1 MPNTPYET
9 KVSRDISRKIWLNWV
24 IAFGSLTLPM
34 VLSMFVPSLWVPIA
48 ILIEVYVLASLR
60 RGGVVGILGNC
71 SVLLGIAVRT
81 LAVAAIVMFGI
92 LLLCTDWV
100 IPTQYQIELYNAEI
114 PFVVCLVIFPISA
127 VFCTISLTT
136 GLDSHTCRTCQRLH
150 GFYAGDRLDATFYFR
165 EARYQT
171 IILLCISVVMGALEY
186 AYFFTA
192 YININLSKPDH
203 FFFSFMP
210 LALYIISVVVMRGR
224 YITLGQLMEMMVA
237 GTSIDTVNTLVR
249 FLVFDR
255 DNLLLTLDGNQ
266 RWDTPAKGR
275 VPHTNRMSPRQ
286 ASDLFQDITGY
297 EKFELKYCYTNDA
310 FGVGTNTI
318 HFAAF
323 VQPDTAA
330 REGEKWFSPYLLDQ
344 GLATNTLS
352 PMLASELYRI
362 HTITMAWK
370 TYDRNGRRLYP
381 VKHYRP
387 TFRLRDLRN
396 WTVDYDDAHWLGV
409 ARFNEDKRF
418 FRVQRLWERMTS
430 LFTKNGL
437 VQ

>member
-1 MPNTPYET
+1 MPDIPYET

-24 IAFGSLTLPM
+24 ISFGALMLPM
-34 VLSMFVPSLWVPIA
+34 FLSMFIPSLWVPIV
-48 ILIEVYVLASLR
+48 ILLEVYLLASLR
-60 RGGVVGILGNC
+60 RGGAVNILGNC
-71 SVLLGIAVRT
+71 SVLLSIAVRS
-81 LAVAAIVMFGI
+81 LAVSAVVMIGI

-100 IPTQYQIELYNAEI
+100 IPTQYQIDLYNAEI
-114 PFVVCLVIFPISA
+114 PFVVCLVIFPIVA
-127 VFCTISLTT
+127 VFCIISLTV

-165 EARYQT
+165 EARYQSV
-171 IILLCISVVMGALEY
+171 ILLCISVVMGALEY

-203 FFFSFMP
+203 FFFSYMP
-210 LALYIISVVVMRGR
+210 LALYVISILVMRGR

-237 GTSIDTVNTLVR
+237 GSNMDTVNTLVR

-255 DNLLLTLDGNQ
+255 DNLLLTLDSNQ
-266 RWDTPAKGR
+266 RWDTPAKGP
-275 VPHTNRMSPRQ
+275 VPHTNRIPLRQ
-286 ASDLFQDITGY
+286 ASDLFHDITGY
-297 EKFELKYCYTNDA
+297 ENFELKYCYTNDA

-323 VQPDTAA
+323 VQPDTMAK
-330 REGEKWFSPYLLDQ
+330 GNEKWFSPYLLDQ

-370 TYDRNGRRLYP
+370 TYDRNGHRLYP